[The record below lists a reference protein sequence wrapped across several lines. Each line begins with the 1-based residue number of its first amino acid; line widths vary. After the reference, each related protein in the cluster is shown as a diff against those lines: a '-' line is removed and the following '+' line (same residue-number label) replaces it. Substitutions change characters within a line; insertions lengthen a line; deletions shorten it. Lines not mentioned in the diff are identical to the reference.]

1 MISIASSSPPSRRI
15 HFVIALAG
23 KCRARNCPPSR
34 RWKFKSSTMQ
44 ILLRFYSSTA
54 MHPVCQ
60 LFRMISHPLILVVHG
75 SREVESGSAKKGM
88 SMAFGWADQFEGS
101 ATELTIDVSKL
112 IIIPHGP
119 MMVLLIL
126 VLRGRWSLHLV
137 NTPLSIALVV
147 ILLIAFSTDSSP
159 IRLYEGHDFANCHPG
174 ICQRVSLNACLSVA
188 SLVASSRPT
197 PNPSVVSLPQDRSP
211 A

>member
-1 MISIASSSPPSRRI
+1 MPSQELPPESPLEVQVVNDANSLEILQFDRNASCMPTVSEDFSSAD
-15 HFVIALAG
+15 V
-23 KCRARNCPPSR
+23 
-34 RWKFKSSTMQ
+34 M
-44 ILLRFYSSTA
+44 
-54 MHPVCQ
+54 
-60 LFRMISHPLILVVHG
+60 VVHG